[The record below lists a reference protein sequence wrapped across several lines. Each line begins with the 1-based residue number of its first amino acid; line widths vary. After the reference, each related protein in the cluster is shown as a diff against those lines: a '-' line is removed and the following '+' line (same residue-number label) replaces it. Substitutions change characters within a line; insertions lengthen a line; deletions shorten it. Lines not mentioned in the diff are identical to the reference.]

1 MASEHLGNVI
11 EQFFPHP
18 RRFRLVWTHQQG
30 DKPLYTWRA
39 VPPGPPGRS
48 LFVAMGMVVTTT
60 EDEPDLTSI
69 RCMPKAWVQESP
81 VPPRKIWDDSGPL
94 SARCICRLHTLTL
107 SWCLNCRAGRT
118 TWVNVGCESARQR
131 GCHGGA
137 RASCWP
143 VLGHC
148 AYRGQ
153 PPCAALLWS
162 SALRSRPCLQYKFDE
177 HSDLRKSNEPS
188 PRAREPRKGLGDVP
202 GQVAGWLDWKDR
214 NRQGQT
220 HQSRYYVV
228 LQRDSKSLALF
239 EREPP
244 RNAPPGRPMAEVSL
258 VPAPARTRLPA
269 HSLPWKRA
277 KQLSGAACLH
287 AAGIPS

>member
-1 MASEHLGNVI
+1 MPEQSNSETNRVSLEIEESGWGIMASEHLGNVI

-94 SARCICRLHTLTL
+94 SARCVCRLHTRTL

-153 PPCAALLWS
+153 PPCAALWWS
-162 SALRSRPCLQYKFDE
+162 SALT
-177 HSDLRKSNEPS
+177 HPS
-188 PRAREPRKGLGDVP
+188 VSAV
-202 GQVAGWLDWKDR
+202 QV
-214 NRQGQT
+214 
-220 HQSRYYVV
+220 
-228 LQRDSKSLALF
+228 
-239 EREPP
+239 
-244 RNAPPGRPMAEVSL
+244 
-258 VPAPARTRLPA
+258 
-269 HSLPWKRA
+269 
-277 KQLSGAACLH
+277 
-287 AAGIPS
+287 